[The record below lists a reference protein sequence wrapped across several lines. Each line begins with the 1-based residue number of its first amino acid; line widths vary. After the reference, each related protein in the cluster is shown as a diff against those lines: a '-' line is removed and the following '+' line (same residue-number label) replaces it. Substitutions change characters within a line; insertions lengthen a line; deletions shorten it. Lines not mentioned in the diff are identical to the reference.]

1 MQLTQLPRT
10 FCWTKS
16 GMEAGEDLTTT
27 IVRKEWERRLGGG
40 RFLWGIAQPP
50 RGIGGVAASRNK
62 SALAIF
68 SPRSTRPRSAGK
80 RQSNVLLWN
89 AWVDAAGEVRPL
101 PSYAFI
107 TSPAKLDS
115 GKRREDFFAL
125 VCSSTTELRV
135 GYSFNLHT
143 ENLRHVGSG
152 KRLGAATAAAVVTH
166 QPGQPSGKRYPVAL
180 AVALEAPFYVKLAQP
195 TVLKARD
202 FAAVLNASRSG
213 DFDAYAELVRRL
225 RNRPSIARGCTADLF
240 DLPAIEVCK
249 PLVDLSKQAAARF
262 VASVVGRQ
270 QRPPQLALF

>member
-1 MQLTQLPRT
+1 
-10 FCWTKS
+10 
-16 GMEAGEDLTTT
+16 
-27 IVRKEWERRLGGG
+27 
-40 RFLWGIAQPP
+40 
-50 RGIGGVAASRNK
+50 
-62 SALAIF
+62 
-68 SPRSTRPRSAGK
+68 
-80 RQSNVLLWN
+80 VLLWN
-89 AWVDAAGEVRPL
+89 AWIDGAGEVRPL

-107 TSPAKLDS
+107 TSSTKLDS
-115 GKRREDFFAL
+115 GRRREDYYAL
-125 VCSSTTELRV
+125 VCSSTSELRV

-202 FAAVLNASRSG
+202 FAAVLNASRAA
-213 DFDAYAELVRRL
+213 DFDAYAELVRRF
-225 RNRPSIARGCTADLF
+225 RNKPSIERGCTRDLF
-240 DLPAIEVCK
+240 DIPAMEISK
-249 PLVDLSKQAAARF
+249 PTVDSSKEAAARF